1 MPVRPRYVERTSS
14 PKVLASFMASMMS
27 WSTPI
32 ETFTVCD
39 LFAPMVEEDVDVVV
53 LGGGF
58 DDIRIVEQAAGL
70 RRDVVL
76 ESLPWCAV

>member
-1 MPVRPRYVERTSS
+1 
-14 PKVLASFMASMMS
+14 
-27 WSTPI
+27 
-32 ETFTVCD
+32 
-39 LFAPMVEEDVDVVV
+39 MVEEDVDVVF